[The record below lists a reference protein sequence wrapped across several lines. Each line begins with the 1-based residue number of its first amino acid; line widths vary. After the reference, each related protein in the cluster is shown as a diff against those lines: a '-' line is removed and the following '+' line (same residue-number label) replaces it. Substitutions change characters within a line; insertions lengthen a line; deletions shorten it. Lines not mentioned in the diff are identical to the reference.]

1 MTIVLSPLSEEIL
14 SVQHWS
20 TGRVVGVTSETL
32 DADLERMLRSLVTV
46 GDAFRSHVT
55 PLLLEPKRYPQS
67 VKVRP
72 DRAEMLMNR
81 MVPGLADRDEPVVVS
96 APPAEMKV
104 VRRKGK
110 PKAEELRPIA
120 PVRGGHVA
128 PVIADDVNRARVLAT
143 LHFWAR
149 DNDRQDL
156 MIVGGW
162 FDARSGEITSASAP
176 HEVRQYVMECVSAGA
191 PKPESQARD
200 HRIDQAGNLITTPR
214 HTRRSA

>member
-1 MTIVLSPLSEEIL
+1 MTIILSPLSEEIL

-32 DADLERMLRSLVTV
+32 DDDLERMLRSLVTAK
-46 GDAFRSHVT
+46 DAFRSHVI

-67 VKVRP
+67 VNVRP

-81 MVPGLADRDEPVVVS
+81 MVPGLADRDEPVVVPS
-96 APPAEMKV
+96 PPAEMKII
-104 VRRKGK
+104 RRKGK
-110 PKAEELRPIA
+110 PKVEELRPIA
-120 PVRGGHVA
+120 PVRGNHVA

-162 FDARSGEITSASAP
+162 ADSRKSQIATTGAQHDAASYI
-176 HEVRQYVMECVSAGA
+176 RDCLDAGA

-200 HRIDQAGNLITTPR
+200 HRLDSAGNFITTPR